1 MGEPY
6 DFKDFEKAL
15 NSDSSY
21 TSRDERIKAA
31 FDECTELNPQH
42 QVSTLDSFR
51 DNPSNADSY
60 VLEVLMNPDI
70 PLENEEIREKKCVFD
85 VQPSFDMSRVSAE
98 KERDEEPAKPMGR
111 RKIKKDG
118 SNPLVRLVQKKNPSK
133 APKLEYYHT
142 MIIRGFKKAVRIATS
157 NKHALP
163 TGGIFKG
170 LFKDTEALT
179 KWGEFKEFVLR
190 NEELKPASATDT
202 GPATDGQSRRPA
214 DEAPEHRTY
223 NKECIRQHFTSEA
236 VREAHYFFIE
246 MLFAGSADQRCEGMK
261 IKCHQR
267 GQHTDECEEKW
278 MSLKTYTQEGMVEEV
293 GWDPFIPQY

>member
-1 MGEPY
+1 MAGPFEY
-6 DFKDFEKAL
+6 KDFEEL
-15 NSDSSY
+15 DSDSS
-21 TSRDERIKAA
+21 SKSKDEKIYAA
-31 FDECTELNPQH
+31 LAKFSELDLQQ
-42 QVSTLDSFR
+42 QVSTEDSFK
-51 DNPSNADSY
+51 DNPSNANNY
-60 VLEVLMNPDI
+60 PEEMLMDPDA
-70 PLENEEIREKKCVFD
+70 PLENKKIRKSVFE

-98 KERDEEPAKPMGR
+98 KERAEEPAKPMVK

-118 SNPLVRLVQKKNPSK
+118 RNPLVRLVQKKNPSK
-133 APKLEYYHT
+133 TPKLEYYHT

-170 LFKDTEALT
+170 LFKDTQALT
-179 KWGEFKEFVLR
+179 KWGEFKEFVLQ

-202 GPATDGQSRRPA
+202 GPATDGQSRRLT

-236 VREAHYFFIE
+236 VRRAHYFFIE

-293 GWDPFIPQY
+293 NWDPFIPQN